1 MHKLNSQL
9 CQEEMKKFRTFVT
22 CIQSVYADGEV
33 GKKMNTVTFP
43 SSSPVFA
50 VFFPH
55 WLCMKPEYK
64 AYFGVVSIFLWE

>member
-9 CQEEMKKFRTFVT
+9 CQEEMKKFQTFVT

-43 SSSPVFA
+43 AWSPVFA
-50 VFFPH
+50 VFSLPLIMH
-55 WLCMKPEYK
+55 EAW
-64 AYFGVVSIFLWE
+64 I